1 MPVTAKT
8 IEKLL
13 AQIAELTATV
23 TDLTEKLNTALE
35 QARIQHEKDAAR
47 IEALTRKIEELT
59 AKKTR
64 KDSHNSSMPPSS
76 DGYGKPSPK
85 SLREKTGKKAGGQP
99 GHKGNSMEI
108 TREPDEVKEYLPEKC
123 WNCPMASKCK
133 SNYTCACRRY
143 EYDVKVTTTL
153 TEHRVLVC
161 ECPLEKGR
169 KTAGE
174 FPEEI
179 TSSKQYGTELK
190 ATVLSLFTVGYMS
203 VSRIKEFLTGF
214 QIPIS
219 TGTIQNIL
227 SGCVGKVSD
236 AANLIR
242 ERVSNLNIINCDE
255 TGMRVNGKLHW
266 IHCLCNDKWTYMV
279 IHEKRGSKAM
289 EDIGIL
295 PELDR
300 CTIIHDF
307 LKSYLN
313 YSNVFHGF
321 CNAHL
326 QRELVYAFESTRQGW
341 AKELKDLLTV
351 MNVSRDRLIATGQTQ
366 FPQEKLK
373 DFLTR
378 YDNLIAE
385 GIEKNPIPKR
395 FPGDRGRPGKGKT
408 RCLLERMRD
417 YKEDILRFVTNWSV
431 PFTNNEAER
440 TIRFTKVKQK
450 VSGCF
455 RTECGADGFIKIMSY
470 LSTARKHGVNAHC
483 AFIEALNGRAMR
495 LVESWG

>member
-85 SLREKTGKKAGGQP
+85 SLREKSGKKAGGQP

-169 KTAGE
+169 KIAGE

-227 SGCVGKVSD
+227 SGCVEKVSD

-295 PELDR
+295 PELDG

-351 MNVSRDRLIATGQTQ
+351 MNVSKDRLIATGQTQ
-366 FPQEKLK
+366 FPQETLK
-373 DFLTR
+373 GFLTR

-495 LVESWG
+495 LVESWD

>member
-1 MPVTAKT
+1 MPVTAET

-13 AQIAELTATV
+13 AQIAGLTAAV
-23 TDLTEKLNTALE
+23 TGLTAKLDTERE

-47 IEALTRKIEELT
+47 IEALTKKIEELT
-59 AKKTR
+59 AKKAR

-76 DGYGKPSPK
+76 DGYGKPAPK
-85 SLREKTGKKAGGQP
+85 SLREKSGKKAGGQP

-161 ECPLEKGR
+161 ECPIEKGG
-169 KTAGE
+169 KIAGE

-227 SGCVGKVSD
+227 SGCMEKVSD

-295 PELDR
+295 PELDG

-341 AKELKDLLTV
+341 AKELKDLLTA

-366 FPQEKLK
+366 FPQEALK
-373 DFLTR
+373 GFLTR

-395 FPGDRGRPGKGKT
+395 FPGERGRPGKGKM

>member
-1 MPVTAKT
+1 MPVTAET

-35 QARIQHEKDAAR
+35 QARMQHEKDAVQ

-85 SLREKTGKKAGGQP
+85 SLREKSGKKAGGQP

-108 TREPDEVKEYLPEKC
+108 TRDPDEVKEYLPEKC
-123 WNCPMASKCK
+123 RNCPMASKCK

-161 ECPLEKGR
+161 ECPLEKGG
-169 KTAGE
+169 KIAGE

-227 SGCVGKVSD
+227 SGCVEKVSD

-295 PELDR
+295 PALDG

-341 AKELKDLLTV
+341 ARDLKDLLTA

-366 FPQEKLK
+366 FPQETLK
-373 DFLTR
+373 GFLTR

-470 LSTARKHGVNAHC
+470 LSTARKHGVTAQC

-495 LVESWG
+495 LVESWD

>member
-1 MPVTAKT
+1 MPVTAET

-13 AQIAELTATV
+13 AQIAELT
-23 TDLTEKLNTALE
+23 EKLNTALE
-35 QARIQHEKDAAR
+35 QAQIQHEKDTAR
-47 IEALTRKIEELT
+47 IEALTKKIEELT
-59 AKKTR
+59 GKKTR

-76 DGYGKPSPK
+76 DGYGKPAPK
-85 SLREKTGKKAGGQP
+85 SLREKSGKKAGGQP

-108 TREPDEVKEYLPEKC
+108 TREPDEVKEYLPGKC
-123 WNCPMASKCK
+123 MSCPMAS
-133 SNYTCACRRY
+133 SCAGKYSCAGRRY

-153 TEHRVLVC
+153 TEHRVLAC
-161 ECPLEKGR
+161 ECPLEKGG
-169 KTAGE
+169 KIAGE

-190 ATVLSLFTVGYMS
+190 AIVLSLFTIGYMS
-203 VSRIKEFLTGF
+203 VNRIKEFLNGF

-227 SGCVGKVSD
+227 SGCVEKVSG
-236 AANLIR
+236 AVNLIR
-242 ERVSNLNIINCDE
+242 ERVSGLSVINCDE
-255 TGMRVNGKLHW
+255 TGTRTNGKLHW

-279 IHEKRGSKAM
+279 IHEKRGSKAL

-295 PELDR
+295 PELDG

-307 LKSYLN
+307 WKAYLD

-341 AKELKDLLTV
+341 AKDLKDLLTE
-351 MNVSRDRLIATGQTQ
+351 MNVSRDRLIAAGQAR
-366 FPQEKLK
+366 FPQETLK
-373 DFLTR
+373 GFLTR
-378 YDNLIAE
+378 YDNLIAA
-385 GIEKNPIPKR
+385 GIEKNPIPKK
-395 FPGDRGRPGKGKT
+395 FPGERGRPGKGKT

-417 YKEDILRFVTNWSV
+417 YKEDILRFVTNWSI

-455 RTECGADGFIKIMSY
+455 RTECGADGFVKIMSY
-470 LSTARKHGVNAHC
+470 LSTARKHGVNAHY
-483 AFIEALNGRAMR
+483 AFIEALNGRAMK
-495 LVESWG
+495 LVESWD